1 MGGVGAAASGL
12 SSAQTQTS
20 MDVKVLKQAQDMA
33 KGQAAQLL
41 NSLPQAASMPGV
53 GGNIDLTA

>member
-20 MDVKVLKQAQDMA
+20 MDVKVLKQAHSN
-33 KGQAAQLL
+33 KKLKLL
-41 NSLPQAASMPGV
+41 IN
-53 GGNIDLTA
+53 